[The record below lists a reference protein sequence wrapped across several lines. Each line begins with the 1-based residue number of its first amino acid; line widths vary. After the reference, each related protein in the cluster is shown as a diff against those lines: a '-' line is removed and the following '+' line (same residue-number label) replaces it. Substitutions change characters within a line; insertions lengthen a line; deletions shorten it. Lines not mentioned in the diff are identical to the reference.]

1 MPPRNPA
8 RYDAPIHTFVGGTLG
23 AGKTRA
29 AMEVIPYAPDI
40 WRILWP
46 DDPTPGGEWSG
57 GKWNPQTPVS
67 PQEFSR
73 YFLRGVQDPLAR
85 GRGVPST
92 VEVDGEP
99 HLVAALVPSSEGHVW
114 RSPPAIKEVAAKAH
128 AIQGECWQ
136 ALAAPPGQIIPPQ
149 TASIARGPI
158 RVIKVPRH
166 PRQGPGWYVYLCVP
180 LPLDDTNQPPEL
192 KKPSRS
198 RFRHLEL

>member
-1 MPPRNPA
+1 MPDEKQSPPVLSA
-8 RYDAPIHTFVGGTLG
+8 LVGAKGC
-23 AGKTRA
+23 GKTWA
-29 AMEVIPYAPDI
+29 AAEVIQPGPDI

-46 DDPTPGGEWSG
+46 EDPAPGGEWSG
-57 GKWNPQTPVS
+57 GRWNPQTPAS

-85 GRGVPST
+85 GRGVPSI

-99 HLVAALVPSSEGHVW
+99 HLVPALVQSPEGHVW

-136 ALAAPPGQIIPPQ
+136 ALTAPPGQVIPPQ
-149 TASIARGPI
+149 TASIAKGPI
-158 RVIKVPRH
+158 CVIKVPRH
-166 PRQGPGWYVYLCVP
+166 LRQGPGWYVYLCVP
-180 LPLDDTNQPPEL
+180 RPPEDANQPLKP

-198 RFRHLEL
+198 RFRTLEL